1 MRVSR
6 VTVPSSILRRTIA
19 RTVARAVASLA
30 LAAGLAGP
38 VAADSLTPSQLIAPD
53 VGGPSATTTAGT
65 ARAKGGTYVEVVVPA
80 ADVPGTA
87 GTTVPVLVLASF
99 TTVGDGGGGT
109 KRSQGAYWIQCSAC
123 VGGNSSQAIRA
134 SINWTNSQSNS
145 GGLAWIFNQPVN
157 QDTTYALWHQIT
169 LQTGGGT
176 FNTGSGTV
184 VAMPLKTAGGIV
196 LGDGDTRLD
205 SFGGASPFSPTIV
218 ADTYTGISS
227 YTAPVWNQLTAG
239 SMTSSGATV
248 TVQLPG
254 HAYEVGDKV
263 FVKGATND
271 YYNGYFT
278 ITSRVAGV
286 SFQYLMLTSPV
297 PSPATGTIYV
307 GRTARAATGITLTG
321 STAEV
326 TLPSHGFSVGDK
338 VAIQGATNYE
348 GYNGDY
354 YVTAATT
361 NTFQY
366 ATFSGG
372 ATPAAG
378 TIQVRRSALRITSMT
393 QLSPTS
399 TVEVVT
405 PEAHGLQVGDRV
417 AIAGLADGV
426 TSENYLKYQGIFE
439 VNYVDTPITGT
450 VFRYNAL
457 SGGLTAIDP
466 ASRPVVRRIPTDL
479 DEGVFLRK
487 SESASFLETSVT
499 LTSDPHVRRD
509 VFLAF
514 VASQGQVNASNV
526 AQWRYGLY
534 QLYVQSPTDAVTNT
548 WRPVV
553 MGAEDPPFF
562 DATEVYSPVRQT
574 YMKTAD
580 GVITGSVPDDQNLV
594 MFKRFTA
601 REGGLHK
608 FRVMTAMGHGGS
620 GVRVL
625 SGTLMALNMSWSGGY
640 FAVLQGTQRNLFSS
654 SGNEQWLDFDTRT
667 YKRMETPSFS
677 RTVAGSSFVAAGSAN
692 IWPTKGGGDAT
703 LHFGVGMR
711 GPNWDGALSGKQ
723 AWGIKKNAA
732 GGVQETSRNYN
743 GSDGRACVL
752 TAPLL
757 GCEAASQASVGVAAL
772 ADGYPIEDTGVP
784 MPPWQATTWG
794 YMNGVD
800 LAINADIVVFE
811 TESNAPTW
819 AAVDGL
825 RASTAGGRAI
835 VSWNTSAEVGTAAFR
850 LERYDPERK
859 AWVTVGPA
867 TIPALPPW
875 PAGATYQVD
884 DAGAVAGATYEYR
897 LVEEETKGRGTTYG
911 PFKVTVEAG
920 SKGSA
925 YPTAAG
931 GPGYYRIPN
940 PPSGP
945 KTVRPS
951 MAGADLPW
959 ARSSWKAWVDDEGI
973 YAFPLSATGDP
984 EVSRNHRM
992 TNLGRE
998 VAFANDGPGQRLLF
1012 YGKPLR
1018 NLHTYRNAYLLKPG
1032 APTFMREVKGKA
1044 PAPAQQPR
1052 SFPFSRHFE
1061 EDTWPA
1067 LGWVFDASHDFWT
1080 WKTFMADQPGYQTA
1094 EIPLD
1099 LPLVDTG
1106 GGPATLTFGIYGIS
1120 NSAAAVD
1127 YHLRAWVNGVPAGD
1141 VTLGGAGPLSGSVT
1155 VDASILVP
1163 GTNVLRLDAVLDP
1176 GLTRSWWYLNAVD
1189 VTYPRLFEAYG
1200 NEARV
1205 RARPAQAVVT
1215 VDGFTSPDVVV
1226 FDVTDPANPVWNKA
1240 VNVQEGSQ
1248 QKKFA
1253 VSFAPKG
1260 GREFYLAAADRIR
1273 TASVTPMVDAGLA
1286 TGAGGAEHVV
1296 VAPYDLIGPAKSL
1309 AEHRTAQGLS
1319 STAVPLEAVWDEF
1332 GEGLPSPDA
1341 LKAFL
1346 GVANVRWSPAPRFVA
1361 FAGRGTYD
1369 ERDIYGYG
1377 DCLVPTRLVATSRGL
1392 VGNDSGYVEGT
1403 DAVVGRI
1410 PVTTAAGLQAYL
1422 DKLALH
1428 EKSPRSTN
1436 VTLAADNADG
1446 GGNFGLS
1453 SDLLGSVVPRDYW
1466 VRKAYLGP
1474 MPVAGVRDQLLAAFG
1489 RGDAVVNWV
1498 GHGGSTRLASE
1509 GVLTATDVPSIPAS
1523 QRLSLLTGAT
1533 CIVNQF
1539 HSVGS
1544 PSLGERLAALPGG
1557 GAVATWAPT
1566 GVAFND
1572 MSVALVRSFLTH
1584 SIGER
1589 SGSVRI
1595 GDAVRAVRSS
1605 LPVEAEG
1612 TESLSLFEILGDPAC
1627 YAP

>member
-1 MRVSR
+1 MRDPRAS
-6 VTVPSSILRRTIA
+6 VPSDALRHVSALGIA
-19 RTVARAVASLA
+19 QAVVTLGLA
-30 LAAGLAGP
+30 VGLAGFA
-38 VAADSLTPSQLIAPD
+38 VADSLKPSQVIAPD
-53 VGGPSATTTAGT
+53 VGGPSATTTEST
-65 ARAKGGTYVEVVVPA
+65 AMAKGANVPVEVTVPA
-80 ADVPGTA
+80 ADVPGTS
-87 GTTVPVLVLASF
+87 GTVPVLVLSSF

-109 KRSQGAYWIQCSAC
+109 QRSQGSYRLLCTAC
-123 VGGNSSQAIRA
+123 GEGSQPIRA

-157 QDTTYALWHQIT
+157 TAATYQLRHQIT

-184 VAMPLKTAGGIV
+184 VAVPLKTSSGVV
-196 LGDGDTRLD
+196 LGSGDTRQD
-205 SFGGASPFSPTIV
+205 SFGGASPFSPTVV
-218 ADTYTGISS
+218 ADSYTGITS
-227 YTAPVWNQLTAG
+227 YTGTQWNPVT
-239 SMTSSGATV
+239 SVTSSGTTATV
-248 TVQLPG
+248 SMSG
-254 HAYEVGDKV
+254 HTFQDNDRVLI
-263 FVKGATND
+263 KGAANSD

-278 ITSRVAGV
+278 ISNVVAGV
-286 SFQYLMLTSPV
+286 SFQYTMLTSPV
-297 PSPATGTIYV
+297 PSPATGTIYA
-307 GRTARAATGITLTG
+307 GRVARAATSVTLSG
-321 STAEV
+321 STATV
-326 TLPSHGFSVGDK
+326 TLSSHGFSVGDK

-354 YVTAATT
+354 YVTGVTT
-361 NTFQY
+361 NTFTY
-366 ATFSGG
+366 STFSGG
-372 ATPAAG
+372 TSPATG
-378 TIQVRRSALRITSMT
+378 TIHVRRSALKILTMT
-393 QLSPTS
+393 QISPTS
-399 TVEVVT
+399 TVVVT
-405 PEAHGLQVGDRV
+405 TQDPHGLAVGDRI

-439 VNYVDTPITGT
+439 VNQVDSTT
-450 VFRYNAL
+450 VFRYNAS

-466 ASRPVVRRIPTDL
+466 ASQPVVRRVPTDL

-487 SESASFLETSVT
+487 SDTASFLETSVT
-499 LTSDPHVRRD
+499 VTSDPHVRRD

-534 QLYVQSPTDAVTNT
+534 QLYVQSPTDALTNT

-553 MGAEDPPFF
+553 MAAQEPPFF
-562 DATEVYSPVRQT
+562 QPTTPWEPVRQT
-574 YMKTAD
+574 YLKTAD
-580 GVITGSVPDDQNLV
+580 GVISGSVPDDQNLV

-601 REGGLHK
+601 REGGLHR

-625 SGTLMALNMSWSGGY
+625 SGTLIALNMSWSGGY

-654 SGNEQWLDFDTRT
+654 SGNEQWLDFDTLT
-667 YKRMETPSFS
+667 YKRMETQSFS

-711 GPNWDGALSGKQ
+711 DADWTGAQAGTQ

-743 GSDGRACVL
+743 GSVGRACVL

-757 GCEAASQASVGVAAL
+757 GCEAGSQASVGVAASPT
-772 ADGYPIEDTGVP
+772 YPISSTGV
-784 MPPWQATTWG
+784 MPPWQASTWG

-819 AAVDGL
+819 AAVDSL
-825 RASTAGGRAI
+825 RASTAGGKAI

-850 LERYDPERK
+850 LERYDTERK
-859 AWVTVGPA
+859 HWVTVGPA

-897 LVEEETKGRGTTYG
+897 LVEEETKGASTTYG
-911 PFKVTVEAG
+911 PFKVTVEG
-920 SKGSA
+920 DSKGSA
-925 YPTAAG
+925 YPAVAG

-940 PPSGP
+940 PPTGP

-959 ARSSWKAWVDDEGI
+959 ARSSWKAWVDEEGI

-1032 APTFMREVKGKA
+1032 APTFMREVMGKA
-1044 PAPAQQPR
+1044 PAPAAQPR
-1052 SFPFSRHFE
+1052 SFSYSRRFE

-1067 LGWVFDASHDFWT
+1067 LGWVFDASHDFWM
-1080 WKTFMADQPGYQTA
+1080 WKTFMAETPGYQTA

-1106 GGPATLTFGIYGIS
+1106 GGPVTLTFGIYGIS
-1120 NSAAAVD
+1120 DSAAAAD
-1127 YHLRAWVNGVPAGD
+1127 YHLRAWVNGAPAGD

-1155 VDASILVP
+1155 VDASLLVT

-1176 GLTRSWWYLNAVD
+1176 GLARSWWYLNAVD
-1189 VTYPRLFEAYG
+1189 VTYPRLYEAYD

-1205 RARPAQAVVT
+1205 RVRPAQAVVT

-1226 FDVTDPANPVWNKA
+1226 FDVTDPAKPVWIKA
-1240 VNVQEGSQ
+1240 VTVQEVGKA
-1248 QKKFA
+1248 KKLA

-1260 GREFYLAAADRIR
+1260 GREFYLAAANRVR
-1273 TASVTPMVDAGLA
+1273 TAPVIPMVDAGLA
-1286 TGAGGAEHVV
+1286 AGTGGAEHVV

-1309 AEHRTAQGLS
+1309 AEYRTAQGLS
-1319 STAVPLEAVWDEF
+1319 SAVVPLEAVWDEL

-1341 LKAFL
+1341 LQAFVDL
-1346 GVANVRWSPAPRFVA
+1346 ATRRWSLAAKYVA

-1369 ERDIYGYG
+1369 ERDVFGYG

-1403 DAVVGRI
+1403 DAVIGRI

-1422 DKLALH
+1422 DKLVLH

-1446 GGNFGLS
+1446 GGDFAFS
-1453 SDLLGSVVPRDYW
+1453 SDMLGTEVPRTYW
-1466 VRKAYLGP
+1466 LRKAYLGP
-1474 MPVAGVRDQLLAAFG
+1474 MSVAGVRDQLLAALG

-1509 GVLTATDVPSIPAS
+1509 GVLTLTDLPAIPAS
-1523 QRLSLLTGAT
+1523 QRLSLVTGAT

-1539 HSVGS
+1539 HSAGS
-1544 PSLGERLAALPGG
+1544 PSIGERLAALPGG

-1566 GVAFND
+1566 GVAYND

-1584 SIGER
+1584 SLGEKA
-1589 SGSVRI
+1589 GPVRI

-1605 LPVEAEG
+1605 LPVEADG